1 MSRNGSGVYN
11 LPAGNPVVTNTTIS
25 STWAN
30 NTLTDIATALTG
42 SLSADGQTTATG
54 ALQMGSNKITG
65 LANGTLSTDAV
76 ALGQLGTM
84 AVENANAVAITGGAI
99 DGTTIGTTTRAD
111 GKFTTLAA
119 NGDVSL
125 TSTGFLLIPSG
136 TTAQR
141 PASPAVGE
149 IRYNTT
155 LSQFEGYAN
164 SAWTNLGSGAAGSNT
179 QVQYNNSGTLAGS
192 SALTFDG
199 TTLSATAIKTNTL
212 NTTTGVLATQ
222 NGMTGIAKA
231 WVNFQ
236 GGQGNTA
243 GTINGSFNVSSITVN
258 GTGDYTANFT
268 TAMPNT
274 TYSVIATSEYSNTR
288 GDAAGFHNVWASAYP
303 TTTSSTNIQ
312 TTTGGNT
319 SSYANVA
326 TACIAVFS
334 S

>member
-1 MSRNGSGVYN
+1 MSRNGSGTYT
-11 LPAGNPVVTNTTIS
+11 LPAGNPIVTGTTIS

-84 AVENANAVAITGGAI
+84 ATENANAVAITGGAI

-164 SAWTNLGSGAAGSNT
+164 SAWGSLGGGATGGGSDQIFNLNGQTITANYTIPSGKNAS
-179 QVQYNNSGTLAGS
+179 
-192 SALTFDG
+192 
-199 TTLSATAIKTNTL
+199 
-212 NTTTGVLATQ
+212 TTGTV
-222 NGMTGIAKA
+222 
-231 WVNFQ
+231 
-236 GGQGNTA
+236 
-243 GTINGSFNVSSITVN
+243 TINAGVIVTVSTGSRW
-258 GTGDYTANFT
+258 
-268 TAMPNT
+268 
-274 TYSVIATSEYSNTR
+274 VI
-288 GDAAGFHNVWASAYP
+288 V
-303 TTTSSTNIQ
+303 
-312 TTTGGNT
+312 
-319 SSYANVA
+319 
-326 TACIAVFS
+326 
-334 S
+334 

>member
-1 MSRNGSGVYN
+1 
-11 LPAGNPVVTNTTIS
+11 
-25 STWAN
+25 
-30 NTLTDIATALTG
+30 
-42 SLSADGQTTATG
+42 
-54 ALQMGSNKITG
+54 MGSNKITG
-65 LANGTLSTDAV
+65 LANGTVSTDAV

-155 LSQFEGYAN
+155 LSQYEGYSG
-164 SAWTNLGSGAAGSNT
+164 SAWNALGGGAAGSNT
-179 QVQYNNSGTLAGS
+179 QIQYNNSGALAGS
-192 SALTFDG
+192 SDLTLVG
-199 TTLSATAIKTNTL
+199 TTTTATAIKTNTL

-231 WVNFQ
+231 WVNF
-236 GGQGNTA
+236 NAAATP
-243 GTINGSFNVSSITVN
+243 TINGTAFNVSSITRIS
-258 GTGDYTANFT
+258 TGQYTVNFT
-268 TAMPNT
+268 TAMPNANYCA
-274 TYSVIATSEYSNTR
+274 TYQN
-288 GDAAGFHNVWASAYP
+288 NNSAKYTWFDTF
-303 TTTSSTNIQ
+303 TTTSL
-312 TTTGGNT
+312 
-319 SSYANVA
+319 NVYCFQA
-326 TACIAVFS
+326 SGSVYVDQPLNCVAVFS